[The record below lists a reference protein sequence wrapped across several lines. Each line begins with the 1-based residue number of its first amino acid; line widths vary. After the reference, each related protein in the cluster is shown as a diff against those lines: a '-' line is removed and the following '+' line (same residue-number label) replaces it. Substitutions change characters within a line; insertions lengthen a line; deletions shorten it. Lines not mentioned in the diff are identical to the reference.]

1 MTRLNG
7 PVRELSPCYGCK
19 RPQKTSGC
27 HGSCQEFKDWKGT
40 VDQVNKA
47 RKDYEAKP
55 PVVYTNLNFGKRKE
69 IL

>member
-1 MTRLNG
+1 M
-7 PVRELSPCYGCK
+7 
-19 RPQKTSGC
+19 SGC